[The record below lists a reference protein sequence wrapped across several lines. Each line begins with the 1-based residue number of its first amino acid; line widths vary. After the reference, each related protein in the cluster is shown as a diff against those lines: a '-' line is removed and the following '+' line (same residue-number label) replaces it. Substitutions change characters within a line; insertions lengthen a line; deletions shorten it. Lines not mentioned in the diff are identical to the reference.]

1 MLVALLSALD
11 RVDLRAWIGGG
22 LIDCM
27 QQMVTDNVYRS
38 NVISVHEATHRLTL
52 LRRLCHSS

>member
-11 RVDLRAWIGGG
+11 GVDLRAWIGGG
-22 LIDCM
+22 LMECM

-38 NVISVHEATHRLTL
+38 DTISMHKATYHLTL
-52 LRRLCHSS
+52 LHWLCHSS